1 MSANLTSRSSSGTG
15 GTPVLVEACVDSI
28 GSAES
33 AVRGGAGRLE
43 LCDALFDGGTTPSFG
58 MTSLVRE
65 RVALP
70 LFVIV
75 RPRGGGFV
83 YSTDEV
89 LVMVRDIVVARELG
103 VDGIVVG
110 ALTPAGTIDVPCLR
124 TMVDA
129 AAPLPVT
136 VHRAFDLVADYRRA
150 LEDLAQCGVQR
161 VLTSGGAATAIDGAD
176 RIRELVAL
184 AAGRLTIM
192 AGGGIREAHVSELVH
207 RSGVAEIHV
216 RGTRLIA
223 GPAAGTPHIALRKP
237 LPSDESAWEVTDEG
251 RIRDFVR
258 LANG

>member
-1 MSANLTSRSSSGTG
+1 MTG
-15 GTPVLVEACVDSI
+15 
-28 GSAES
+28 
-33 AVRGGAGRLE
+33 
-43 LCDALFDGGTTPSFG
+43 
-58 MTSLVRE
+58 LVRE

-110 ALTPAGTIDVPCLR
+110 ALTPAGTIDIARLR
-124 TMVDA
+124 EMVDA

-136 VHRAFDLVADYRRA
+136 VHRAFDFVADYRRA

-192 AGGGIREAHVSELVH
+192 AGGGIREAHVAELVR

-223 GPAAGTPHIALRKP
+223 EPAAGAPHIALRKP
-237 LPSDESAWEVTDEG
+237 LPFDDSAWEVTDEG